1 MKKAITPI
9 VVSTLAAI
17 FAIALGKHSRE
28 FLGVP
33 LPWLL
38 VPYSLLVQIIAFI
51 PALLNNTE
59 KYYDLTGS
67 LTFLSITSIALLTNP
82 SIALEQFIAGLMVIV
97 WAGRLGSFLFL
108 RILKAKEDSRFRE
121 IKKTKIR
128 FFYAWLIQGLWVV
141 ITMSP
146 LLAVNTAASVPSSG
160 RLSAIEIVGILV
172 WILGMSI
179 EVISD
184 RQKSNFNDDPN
195 NKEKFISVGLWA
207 YSRHP
212 NYVGEIVLWL
222 GATIFAWSSLQG
234 WQNITLICPIF
245 VYLLLS
251 RLSGV
256 PLLEQKAEKR
266 WGSDASYQ

>member
-1 MKKAITPI
+1 
-9 VVSTLAAI
+9 
-17 FAIALGKHSRE
+17 
-28 FLGVP
+28 
-33 LPWLL
+33 
-38 VPYSLLVQIIAFI
+38 
-51 PALLNNTE
+51 
-59 KYYDLTGS
+59 
-67 LTFLSITSIALLTNP
+67 
-82 SIALEQFIAGLMVIV
+82 
-97 WAGRLGSFLFL
+97 
-108 RILKAKEDSRFRE
+108 
-121 IKKTKIR
+121 
-128 FFYAWLIQGLWVV
+128 
-141 ITMSP
+141 
-146 LLAVNTAASVPSSG
+146 
-160 RLSAIEIVGILV
+160 
-172 WILGMSI
+172 MSI

-266 WGSDASYQ
+266 WGNDASYQ